1 MNVPF
6 IVFPIFLDQWGK
18 RMEISFKIFSGG
30 LVLKDK
36 KITKLEIN
44 TSFFLSLNFILGYNI
59 LNKNLDMLLSDHK
72 VSSDPGQC
80 YICEGLWSLS
90 CFLSRYLTS

>member
-36 KITKLEIN
+36 KITKLGIN
-44 TSFFLSLNFILGYNI
+44 TFFLPLTWLF
-59 LNKNLDMLLSDHK
+59 LDKIYLK
-72 VSSDPGQC
+72 EI
-80 YICEGLWSLS
+80 YFYS
-90 CFLSRYLTS
+90 CVRAQNQL

>member
-44 TSFFLSLNFILGYNI
+44 TSFSHSLLFLDRIFKTKTLICSCLTTKSVLIQVNVIFV
-59 LNKNLDMLLSDHK
+59 K
-72 VSSDPGQC
+72 VCGH
-80 YICEGLWSLS
+80 
-90 CFLSRYLTS
+90 